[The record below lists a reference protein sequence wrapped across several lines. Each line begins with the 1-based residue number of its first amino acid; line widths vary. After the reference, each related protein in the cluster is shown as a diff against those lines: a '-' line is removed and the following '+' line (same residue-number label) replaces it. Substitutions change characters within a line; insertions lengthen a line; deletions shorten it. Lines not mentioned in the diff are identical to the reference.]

1 VANMGRLTTTQKA
14 RIKAALER
22 GESRAKVRAAFGLT
36 RSQVSY
42 YARNYGVSY
51 YARNYGVNTAS
62 DDSEGVQASTAS
74 ARSEATAEDN
84 RELLDMEAATF
95 DEDKEADLCGAC
107 GATLNDRTPHCPFC
121 GVALDW
127 LGVQ

>member
-42 YARNYGVSY
+42 YARNYGV
-51 YARNYGVNTAS
+51 NTAS
-62 DDSEGVQASTAS
+62 DDEPEAVQASKVRIPH
-74 ARSEATAEDN
+74 RSPRPPVESEDN

-107 GATLNDRTPHCPFC
+107 GSTLNDRTPYCPFC

-127 LGVQ
+127 FGVQ